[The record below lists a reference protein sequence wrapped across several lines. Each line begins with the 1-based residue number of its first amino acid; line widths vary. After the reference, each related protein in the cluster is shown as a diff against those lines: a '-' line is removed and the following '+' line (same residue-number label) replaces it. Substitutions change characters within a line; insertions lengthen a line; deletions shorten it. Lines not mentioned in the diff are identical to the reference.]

1 MSDFFDD
8 VEAGTGGAEG
18 VADLEPESDDDG
30 LAAPLP
36 AEVVA
41 GVPLSDPEPSDPE
54 PSDPDLSG
62 PEPSDPEPS
71 DPEPSDP
78 EPSDPAA
85 AAAPSAGALP
95 DPPDRLSFL

>member
-1 MSDFFDD
+1 M
-8 VEAGTGGAEG
+8 
-18 VADLEPESDDDG
+18 EPEPDDDG

-54 PSDPDLSG
+54 PSDPDLS
-62 PEPSDPEPS
+62 DPEPS

-78 EPSDPAA
+78 EPSDPDAA

-95 DPPDRLSFL
+95 DPPERLSFL

>member
-1 MSDFFDD
+1 M
-8 VEAGTGGAEG
+8 
-18 VADLEPESDDDG
+18 EPESDDG

-41 GVPLSDPEPSDPE
+41 GVPLSEPEPSDPE
-54 PSDPDLSG
+54 PFDPEL
-62 PEPSDPEPS
+62 SDPEPS

-78 EPSDPAA
+78 EPSDPDAA